1 MPSAS
6 FNRQLGRNAEHYARA
21 LAALETPEARYPHLR
36 TLVGVIE
43 QSRPEWITVGRK
55 DQLFAELIGEL
66 GADVP
71 AEEVARAIAARDLE
85 FTLAAEAAKTPRDAT
100 REERAQTD
108 GDRAKTAAR
117 TGDGKGENPAEPKTP
132 INQADAEA
140 SGGEG
145 EQTPGAG
152 SGRADS
158 SEEE

>member
-1 MPSAS
+1 MPASTS
-6 FNRQLGRNAEHYARA
+6 FNRQLGRNAERYAQA
-21 LAALETPEARYPHLR
+21 IATLDTPQARYPHLR

-85 FTLAAEAAKTPRDAT
+85 FTLAAEAAQTPPSAT
-100 REERAQTD
+100 REERQAQEAGSD
-108 GDRAKTAAR
+108 SGEGKPKTAAR
-117 TGDGKGENPAEPKTP
+117 TGDADAPNPAEPETP

-140 SGGEG
+140 PEGEG
-145 EQTPGAG
+145 EKQ
-152 SGRADS
+152 
-158 SEEE
+158 